1 MRTTFLLLAC
11 CGLAAPASALPPPLD
26 PGSVKA
32 AAFED
37 PGTARLRADLAER
50 RRQLAST
57 GSFAREGPVV
67 GVEAG
72 PRRLED
78 DGTKADLSIEADVP
92 IRLRG
97 GSRATAAAR
106 LDEAAPVL
114 LAAAEAEAGRRL
126 AEAYAEAWL
135 AASRVEALA
144 GQRTLLEGWRNAARR
159 RVEAGAD
166 APFQATLV
174 EADLLRARSELDR
187 ARREAAE
194 AWGALRALAD
204 LPAEPQPLARPAI
217 PAWPETD
224 ESKARFEAGVARASI
239 DARLALDLAFGALES
254 SDRLERWS
262 LLGSVAR
269 EGADSVARAGLA
281 YRFPLPGERTS
292 SDEASRSFAG
302 ARRREAEAERRLL
315 EARLFG
321 ALERARDFGPLPDG
335 YSFEEALAAVN
346 LRVLE
351 GKDGPADAVLSR
363 RPLLEGRLA
372 ALERLRD
379 AALLSAELEA
389 LTKGM
394 TP

>member
-1 MRTTFLLLAC
+1 MRTTWILLAC
-11 CGLAAPASALPPPLD
+11 CGLAARASALSPPLD
-26 PGSVKA
+26 LGSVRA
-32 AAFED
+32 AALED
-37 PGTARLRADLAER
+37 AATARLRADLAER
-50 RRQLAST
+50 RRQLAAT
-57 GSFAREGPVV
+57 GGFAREGPVV

-78 DGTKADLSIEADVP
+78 DGTKADLSVEADVP

-97 GSRATAAAR
+97 GARATAVAT

-114 LAAAEAEAGRRL
+114 LAAVEAEAGRSL

-144 GQRTLLEGWRNAARR
+144 GQRALLEAWRDVARK

-174 EADLLRARSELDR
+174 EADLLRARGDLDR

-204 LPAEPQPLARPAI
+204 LPEAPQALASPAI
-217 PAWPETD
+217 PVWPGAD
-224 ESKARFEAGVARASI
+224 ESRARFEAGVARASI

-262 LLGSVAR
+262 LLGSVAK
-269 EGADSVARAGLA
+269 EGVDSVARAGLA

-292 SDEASRSFAG
+292 GDEASRSYAL
-302 ARRREAEAERRLL
+302 ARRREADAERRLL
-315 EARLFG
+315 EARLAG
-321 ALERARDFGPLPDG
+321 ALERAREFGPLPDG
-335 YSFEEALAAVN
+335 RAFEEALAAVN

-351 GKDGPADAVLSR
+351 GKDSPSDAVLSR
-363 RPLLEGRLA
+363 RALLEGRLA
-372 ALERLRD
+372 ALEKLRD
-379 AALLSAELEA
+379 ASVLSAELDA

>member
-1 MRTTFLLLAC
+1 MLLAC
-11 CGLAAPASALPPPLD
+11 CGLAARASALSPPLD
-26 PGSVKA
+26 LGSVRA

-37 PGTARLRADLAER
+37 AGVARLEADLSER
-50 RRQLAST
+50 RRQLAAA
-57 GSFAREGPVV
+57 GGFAREGPIVA
-67 GVEAG
+67 VEAG

-78 DGTKADLSIEADVP
+78 DETKADLSIEAGVP

-97 GSRATAAAR
+97 GARATAAAK

-126 AEAYAEAWL
+126 ADAYAEAWL
-135 AASRVEALA
+135 AASRMEALA
-144 GQRTLLEGWRNAARR
+144 GQRELLEGWRDVARK

-166 APFQATLV
+166 APFRATLV
-174 EADLLRARSELDR
+174 EADLIRARGELDR

-204 LPAEPQPLARPAI
+204 LPAAPQVLAIPVI
-217 PAWPETD
+217 PAWPGAD
-224 ESKARFEAGVARASI
+224 ESKALFEAGVARASI
-239 DARLALDLAFGALES
+239 DARLALDLAFGALET

-262 LLGSVAR
+262 LLGSVAK

-292 SDEASRSFAG
+292 NDEASKSLERTL
-302 ARRREAEAERRLL
+302 RRHADAERRLL
-315 EARLFG
+315 EARLAG
-321 ALERARDFGPLPDG
+321 ALERAREFGPLPDG
-335 YSFEEALAAVN
+335 RSFEESLAAVN

-351 GKDGPADAVLSR
+351 GKDGPSDAVLSR
-363 RPLLEGRLA
+363 RPLLDGRLA

-379 AALLSAELEA
+379 AFLLSAELEA

>member
-1 MRTTFLLLAC
+1 MRTTWILLAC
-11 CGLAAPASALPPPLD
+11 CGLAARASAVSAPLD
-26 PGSVKA
+26 LGSVKA

-37 PGTARLRADLAER
+37 AGVARLRADLAER
-50 RRQLAST
+50 RRQLAAA
-57 GSFAREGPVV
+57 GSFAREGPLV

-72 PRRLED
+72 PRRLEN
-78 DGTKADLSIEADVP
+78 DGTKADLSVEADVP

-97 GSRATAAAR
+97 GARAAAAVR

-114 LAAAEAEAGRRL
+114 LAAADAEAARRL
-126 AEAYAEAWL
+126 AEAYADAWL

-144 GQRTLLEGWRNAARR
+144 GQRTLLEGWRDAARK

-166 APFQATLV
+166 APFQAALV
-174 EADLLRARSELDR
+174 EADLLRSRGELDR

-204 LPAEPQPLARPAI
+204 LPEAPQELASPAI
-217 PAWPETD
+217 PAWPGANEA
-224 ESKARFEAGVARASI
+224 KARFEAGVARASV
-239 DARLALDLAFGALES
+239 DARLALDLAFGSLES

-262 LLGSVAR
+262 LLGSVAK

-281 YRFPLPGERTS
+281 YRFPLPGERTAG
-292 SDEASRSFAG
+292 DEASKFFQRT
-302 ARRREAEAERRLL
+302 RRREADAERRLL
-315 EARLFG
+315 EARLAG
-321 ALERARDFGPLPDG
+321 ALERAREFGALPDG
-335 YSFEEALAAVN
+335 RAFEEALAAVN

-351 GKDGPADAVLSR
+351 GKDSPSDAVLSR
-363 RPLLEGRLA
+363 RQLLDGRLG

-379 AALLSAELEA
+379 ASLLSAELDA

>member
-1 MRTTFLLLAC
+1 MRTTWILLAC
-11 CGLAAPASALPPPLD
+11 CGLAARASAVSAPLD
-26 PGSVKA
+26 LGSVKA

-37 PGTARLRADLAER
+37 AGVARLRADLAER
-50 RRQLAST
+50 RRQLAAA
-57 GSFAREGPVV
+57 GSFAREGPLV

-72 PRRLED
+72 PRRLEN
-78 DGTKADLSIEADVP
+78 DGTKADLSVEADVP

-97 GSRATAAAR
+97 GARAAAAVR

-114 LAAAEAEAGRRL
+114 LAAADAEAARRL
-126 AEAYAEAWL
+126 AEAYADAWL

-144 GQRTLLEGWRNAARR
+144 GQRTLLEGWRDAARK

-166 APFQATLV
+166 APFQAALV
-174 EADLLRARSELDR
+174 EADLLRSRGELDR

-204 LPAEPQPLARPAI
+204 LPEAPQELASPAI
-217 PAWPETD
+217 PAWPGANEA
-224 ESKARFEAGVARASI
+224 KARFEAGVARASV
-239 DARLALDLAFGALES
+239 DARLALDLAFGSLES

-262 LLGSVAR
+262 LLGSVAK

-292 SDEASRSFAG
+292 GDEASKFFQRT
-302 ARRREAEAERRLL
+302 RRREADAERRLL
-315 EARLFG
+315 EARLAG
-321 ALERARDFGPLPDG
+321 ALERAREFGALPDG
-335 YSFEEALAAVN
+335 RAFEEALAAVN

-351 GKDGPADAVLSR
+351 GKDSPSDAVLSR
-363 RPLLEGRLA
+363 RQLLDGRLG

-379 AALLSAELEA
+379 ASLLSAELDA

>member
-1 MRTTFLLLAC
+1 MRTTWILLAC
-11 CGLAAPASALPPPLD
+11 CGLAAQAPAAPPPLD
-26 PGSVKA
+26 LGSVRA

-37 PGTARLRADLAER
+37 AAVARLRSDLAER

-57 GSFAREGPVV
+57 GGFAREGPVV

-92 IRLRG
+92 LRLRG
-97 GSRATAAAR
+97 GPRATAAAR
-106 LDEAAPVL
+106 LDEASTVL
-114 LAAAEAEAGRRL
+114 LAAAEAEAGGRL
-126 AEAYAEAWL
+126 AAAYAEAWL

-144 GQRTLLEGWRNAARR
+144 GQRTLLERWRDVARK

-174 EADLLRARSELDR
+174 EADLLRARGELDR

-204 LPAEPQPLARPAI
+204 LPEAPQALASPAI
-217 PAWPETD
+217 PAWPGED
-224 ESKARFEAGVARASI
+224 ESRARFEAGVARASI

-262 LLGSVAR
+262 LLGSVAK

-292 SDEASRSFAG
+292 SDDASKSLERT
-302 ARRREAEAERRLL
+302 RRREADTERRLL
-315 EARLFG
+315 EARLAG
-321 ALERARDFGPLPDG
+321 ALERTREFGPLPDG
-335 YSFEEALAAVN
+335 RTFEEALAAVN

-351 GKDGPADAVLSR
+351 GKDSPSGAVLSR
-363 RPLLEGRLA
+363 RPLLDGRLA

-379 AALLSAELEA
+379 AFLLSAELDA

>member
-1 MRTTFLLLAC
+1 MRTTWILLAC
-11 CGLAAPASALPPPLD
+11 CGLAARASAVSAPLD
-26 PGSVKA
+26 LGSVKA

-37 PGTARLRADLAER
+37 AGVARLRADLAER
-50 RRQLAST
+50 RRQLAAA
-57 GSFAREGPVV
+57 GSFTREGPLV

-72 PRRLED
+72 PRRLEN
-78 DGTKADLSIEADVP
+78 DGTKADLSVEADVP

-97 GSRATAAAR
+97 GARAAAAVR

-114 LAAAEAEAGRRL
+114 LAAADAEAARRL
-126 AEAYAEAWL
+126 AEAYADAWL

-144 GQRTLLEGWRNAARR
+144 GQRTLLEGWRDAARK

-166 APFQATLV
+166 APFQAALV
-174 EADLLRARSELDR
+174 EADLLRSRGELDR

-204 LPAEPQPLARPAI
+204 LPEAPQELASPAI
-217 PAWPETD
+217 PAWPGANEA
-224 ESKARFEAGVARASI
+224 KARFEAGVARASV
-239 DARLALDLAFGALES
+239 DARLALDLAFGSLES

-262 LLGSVAR
+262 LLGSVAK

-281 YRFPLPGERTS
+281 YRFPLQGERTAG
-292 SDEASRSFAG
+292 DEASKFFQL
-302 ARRREAEAERRLL
+302 ARRREADAERRLL
-315 EARLFG
+315 EARLAG
-321 ALERARDFGPLPDG
+321 ALERAREFGALPDG
-335 YSFEEALAAVN
+335 RAFEEALAAVN

-351 GKDGPADAVLSR
+351 GKDSPSDAVLSR
-363 RPLLEGRLA
+363 RQLLDGRLG

-379 AALLSAELEA
+379 ASLLSAELDA